1 MFFKQ
6 TSFTK
11 KSFEQVIESF
21 FKLTSFTQTSK
32 QKSSF
37 EHFFPVGSGTVELVD
52 LSEDA
57 DEIVTV
63 TESPDGKSSVVK
75 TTFTFNDGN
84 VKTFMAVQTLD
95 ENGNCVFEET
105 FSMQF
110 NTHVGFVK

>member
-1 MFFKQ
+1 
-6 TSFTK
+6 
-11 KSFEQVIESF
+11 
-21 FKLTSFTQTSK
+21 
-32 QKSSF
+32 
-37 EHFFPVGSGTVELVD
+37 
-52 LSEDA
+52 
-57 DEIVTV
+57 VTV